1 MATAT
6 EVAQLT
12 HGSAMKAMKDASQEA
27 MKETSV
33 YAVKVLADFLG
44 VDLKNETATKAFAE
58 KNNLVNARGEYS

>member
-1 MATAT
+1 MAIAT

-12 HGSAMKAMKDASQEA
+12 HGAAMDTMKKASQEA

-44 VDLKNETATKAFAE
+44 VDLKDETATKAFAE
-58 KNNLVNARGEYS
+58 KNDLVNARGEYS